1 MSDAAFRA
9 VSNKAIA
16 EELEEEEEEEE
27 NYVFP
32 RKEKKRSL
40 CLLTVRAGES
50 AYKHAEGW

>member
-32 RKEKKRSL
+32 RKEKKRKEVS
-40 CLLTVRAGES
+40 V
-50 AYKHAEGW
+50 Y

>member
-16 EELEEEEEEEE
+16 EELEEEEEEE

-32 RKEKKRSL
+32 RKEKKRKEVS
-40 CLLTVRAGES
+40 V
-50 AYKHAEGW
+50 Y